1 MSDAGIDGLVMTRN
15 SLFIFTTVVLD
26 GLAGLSG
33 GLLSE
38 RWLIRHQAAL
48 TGFAAGAILGAVFLD
63 ILPESVRDIGSNA
76 LTWAFAGFVLL
87 AIVEWVI
94 GHHHHQHGV
103 ASPTLPPSL
112 LISDALH
119 NIGDGAA
126 VAAGFLISLKVGVA
140 VAVAVIAHEVPQE
153 VGDYAVLRIANWRR
167 TQALVALAGV
177 QFTAFLGAIGVMLAA
192 ERTEHLTAIILS
204 LAAGTFLYIGATDLL
219 PEIHSGLTPSGRA
232 ERMLGFAAGIALIAV
247 VSAISPS
254 NIK

>member
-1 MSDAGIDGLVMTRN
+1 MASK
-15 SLFIFTTVVLD
+15 SLLIFSTVILD

-63 ILPESVRDIGSNA
+63 VLPESVREVGPRA
-76 LTWAFAGFVLL
+76 LTWSFGGFVAL
-87 AIVEWVI
+87 AIIEWLI
-94 GHHHHQHGV
+94 GHHHHQHGI
-103 ASPTLPPSL
+103 AAPTLPPTL

-126 VAAGFLISLKVGVA
+126 VAAGFLISTKVGLA

-153 VGDYAVLRIANWRR
+153 VGDYAILRAADWRR
-167 TQALVALAGV
+167 SQALVALACV

-192 ERTEHLTAIILS
+192 ERVEHLTPIILS
-204 LAAGTFLYIGATDLL
+204 IASGTFLYIGATDLL
-219 PEIHSGLTPSGRA
+219 PEIHSGLTLSSRV
-232 ERMLGFAAGIALIAV
+232 ERMLGFAAGIAIIAL
-247 VSAISPS
+247 VSMFSPA
-254 NIK
+254 